1 MGFMLDANTYNTID
15 LYYC

>member
-1 MGFMLDANTYNTID
+1 MLDANTYNTID